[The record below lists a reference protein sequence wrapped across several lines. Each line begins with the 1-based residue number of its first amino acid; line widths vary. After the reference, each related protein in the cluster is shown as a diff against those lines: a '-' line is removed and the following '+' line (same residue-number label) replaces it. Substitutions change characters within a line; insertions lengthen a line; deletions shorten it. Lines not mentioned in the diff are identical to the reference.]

1 MRRAS
6 LLLALVVAGCGG
18 GRPSARLDAEAQ
30 SYRAGEPGFAADA
43 VATVRDGE
51 TGVDLA
57 LGVPPSSL
65 VFQESGDSL
74 VAVARWTVR
83 VQAPGRPDRAASPVD
98 TVSVRTNAQARDPR
112 PVWRTVRVPVP
123 PGVYGV
129 AVTLEDR
136 ASERTARRELQVE
149 VFAPSDR
156 PDLSAIRLE
165 AATGRGLGPVDAAS
179 VPAGLDSLRAVTQ
192 VAAAPDGAE
201 VVLSVVRLRSDQE
214 PAPPLVA
221 ATPARG
227 SLLRRGVDATQIDTV
242 GVVRQRVGPLDAA
255 RDVRAPLPALTPGVY
270 TVRLDLVGPGGG
282 ALDTESRTVVVRR
295 RDYPALTRLGD
306 LAEPLVYLGGE
317 REVEAIVQAE
327 GAGQRAAF
335 DRFWGERLDDRRLAA
350 ATVRAYYDRVEE
362 ANRQFSAYKEGWKT
376 DPGMVLILFGP
387 PRYIEAT
394 PEGERWVY
402 AQGGAAPPFFAFEQ
416 TAGRPGGSGL
426 FSVLTLV
433 RDRAY
438 AEAWERA
445 RVQWRSGIV
454 P

>member
-6 LLLALVVAGCGG
+6 LLLALVLAGCGG
-18 GRPSARLDAEAQ
+18 SGTSARLDAGAQ
-30 SYRAGEPGFAADA
+30 SYRADEPGFAADA

-51 TGVDLA
+51 TGIDLA

-65 VFQESGDSL
+65 VFLGSADSL
-74 VAVARWTVR
+74 VAIARWTVS
-83 VQAPGRPDRAASPVD
+83 VQAPGRPARTVSPVD
-98 TVSVRTNAQARDPR
+98 TVSARTNAQTRDARL
-112 PVWRTVRVPVP
+112 VWRTVRVPVP
-123 PGVYGV
+123 PNFYSV

-136 ASERTARRELQVE
+136 ASERTGRRELQVE
-149 VFAPSDR
+149 VFAPADR

-165 AATGRGLGPVDAAS
+165 GTTGRGTGPVDATS

-192 VAAAPDGAE
+192 ATAAPDGAE
-201 VVLSVVRLRSDQE
+201 IVLSVVRLRADQE

-227 SLLRRGVDATQIDTV
+227 SLARRGVDATRPDTV
-242 GVVRQRVGPLDAA
+242 QVVRQRVGEADAA
-255 RDVRAPLPALTPGVY
+255 LDVRVPLPGLDPGVY
-270 TVRLDLVGPGGG
+270 TVRLDLVGPDGV
-282 ALDTESRTVVVRR
+282 ALDTESRTAVVRR
-295 RDYPALTRLGD
+295 RDFPALTRLGD
-306 LAEPLVYLGGE
+306 LAEPLVYLGTE
-317 REVEAIVQAE
+317 REVQAIVQAE
-327 GAGQRAAF
+327 GAGKQAAF

-394 PEGERWVY
+394 PDGERWVY
-402 AQGGAAPPFFAFEQ
+402 AQGGAAPPFFDFEQ

-438 AEAWERA
+438 AEAWQRA